1 MAEKKEGESERRR
14 REKKEGESGGAR
26 LRMAAPS
33 TQTLNIQR
41 KQFSV

>member
-14 REKKEGESGGAR
+14 REKEGESGGAR

-33 TQTLNIQR
+33 TQTSKIQR
-41 KQFSV
+41 KPFSV